1 MTMLESKFFGRE
13 PIKRP
18 VCPFCGLLIEAPKE
32 LSTRRPGEMPV
43 GMCSC
48 GAVYACD
55 ETGHNQGAAMAEA
68 LVFGCN
74 MDWDLAWGLLPEED
88 YLQEIVEH
96 YDLVRHLIIP
106 GGMYQGRRIGGVLCF
121 VRLHK
126 DVLEVTADSVKKHLE
141 KAKAPSSPVE
151 PTKGKGGE
159 KSLSKKDVE
168 TLVGRYDLEPIV
180 GAAKQDNRI
189 IRYLQR
195 LLYSGDD
202 VFRKKAADALGR
214 ACAVI
219 GQNDP
224 GAVSKL
230 LQGLFYAIT
239 DTAAFSWGAFEAIG
253 EIISNRPDLF
263 GGYAAQLYQFLGD
276 NTRKAQ
282 ALEALGR
289 IAKSS
294 PKILRKHTLYFFAF
308 LEDPDPEVRGYTAW
322 LMGNLLAHE
331 ASGDLQKLRDES
343 HEIRIY
349 EEGRL
354 EKRAVGQVAADALKR
369 VNG

>member
-1 MTMLESKFFGRE
+1 MS
-13 PIKRP
+13 
-18 VCPFCGLLIEAPKE
+18 
-32 LSTRRPGEMPV
+32 
-43 GMCSC
+43 
-48 GAVYACD
+48 
-55 ETGHNQGAAMAEA
+55 EA

-96 YDLVRHLIIP
+96 YDLKRHLIIP
-106 GGMYQGRRIGGVLCF
+106 GGMYEGRRIAGVLCF

-141 KAKAPSSPVE
+141 KARPLSSTVE
-151 PTKGKGGE
+151 PTGPEGGE
-159 KSLSKKDVE
+159 TSLSKKEVE
-168 TLVGRYDLEPIV
+168 ALVGSYDIEPIMR
-180 GAAKQDNRI
+180 AAKRDKRI
-189 IRYLQR
+189 TRYLQR

-202 VFRKKAADALGR
+202 LFRKKAADALGR
-214 ACAVI
+214 TCAVI
-219 GQNDP
+219 GQQDP

-253 EIISNRPDLF
+253 EIISKRPDLF

-276 NTRKAQ
+276 RTRKAQ
-282 ALEALGR
+282 TLEALGK

-294 PKILRKHTLYFFAF
+294 PEILRKHTLYFFSF

-331 ASGDLQKLRDES
+331 ARGDLEKLRDDP
-343 HEIRIY
+343 HKIRIY
-349 EEGRL
+349 EDGRL
-354 EKRAVGQVAADALKR
+354 ETRAVGQVAADALKR

>member
-1 MTMLESKFFGRE
+1 
-13 PIKRP
+13 
-18 VCPFCGLLIEAPKE
+18 
-32 LSTRRPGEMPV
+32 MPV

-55 ETGHNQGAAMAEA
+55 ETGHNQGAAMSEA

-88 YLQEIVEH
+88 YLQEFVEH
-96 YDLVRHLIIP
+96 YDLRRHLIIP
-106 GGMYQGRRIGGVLCF
+106 GGTYEGRRIAGVLCF

-126 DVLEVTADSVKKHLE
+126 DVLEVTADSVKKHLD
-141 KAKAPSSPVE
+141 KATPLSPPVAPTE
-151 PTKGKGGE
+151 AEKGG
-159 KSLSKKDVE
+159 KSLSKRDVE
-168 TLVGRYDLEPIV
+168 ALVGTYDIESILR
-180 GAAKQDNRI
+180 AAKQDKRI

-202 VFRKKAADALGR
+202 LFRKKAADALGR
-214 ACAVI
+214 ACAAI

-263 GGYAAQLYQFLGD
+263 GGYAAQLYQFLAD

-282 ALEALGR
+282 TLEALGR

-294 PKILRKHTLYFFAF
+294 PEILRKHTLYFFAF

-331 ASGDLQKLRDES
+331 ASGDLEKLRGEP

-349 EEGRL
+349 EGGQL

-369 VNG
+369 ING

>member
-1 MTMLESKFFGRE
+1 MLESKFFGKE

-18 VCPFCGLLIEAPKE
+18 ACPFCGMPIEPPRE
-32 LSTRRPGEMPV
+32 LNTRRPGEMPV

-55 ETGHNQGAAMAEA
+55 ETGHNQGAAMTEA
-68 LVFGCN
+68 LVFGCD
-74 MDWDLAWGLLPEED
+74 MDWDLAWGLLPDED
-88 YLQEIVEH
+88 YLQEIIEH
-96 YDLVRHLIIP
+96 YDRKRHLIIP
-106 GGMYQGRRIGGVLCF
+106 GGIYEGRRIGGILYF
-121 VRLHK
+121 IRLHQ
-126 DVLEVTADSVKKHLE
+126 DVREVTADSVKRHLE
-141 KAKAPSSPVE
+141 KAKAVSSPARL
-151 PTKGKGGE
+151 TE
-159 KSLSKKDVE
+159 KKQVKPLSKKNVE
-168 TLVGRYDLEPIV
+168 ALVKGYDIDTLLN
-180 GAAKQDNRI
+180 AANEDKHI

-202 VFRKKAADALGR
+202 LFRKKAADTLGQV
-214 ACAVI
+214 CAVT

-276 NTRKAQ
+276 KTRKAQ
-282 ALEALGR
+282 SLEALGR

-294 PKILRKHTLYFFAF
+294 PGILRKHTLYFFAF
-308 LEDPDPEVRGYTAW
+308 LEDPDPEVRGYSAW
-322 LMGNLLAHE
+322 LMGNLKAHE
-331 ASGDLQKLRDES
+331 ASKDLEKLQQET
-343 HEIRIY
+343 HEIQIY
-349 EEGRL
+349 ERGRL
-354 EKRAVGQVAADALKR
+354 EKRSVGQVASDALKR
-369 VNG
+369 ING